1 MVHSYRLYCTTWFMI
16 IIVYL
21 QNVNSSYHILNYVY
35 IYLHLNPILFINN
48 FHKSLFRTHH
58 GGAFLWSCS
67 FFFVLYFIFFYV
79 QVQHCDGDEW
89 WGDKNAPW
97 WCLSFSFF
105 GESMV
110 AFSDLVPFFLFLF
123 LFLYF
128 LYIYIYIFMFK
139 FIL

>member
-21 QNVNSSYHILNYVY
+21 QNVKSSYHILNYVY

-67 FFFVLYFIFFYV
+67 FFFVSYILYFSMFKFNIATAMS
-79 QVQHCDGDEW
+79 DEVTKTHH
-89 WGDKNAPW
+89 GGACLFPFLVNQ
-97 WCLSFSFF
+97 WCLSLILF
-105 GESMV
+105 
-110 AFSDLVPFFLFLF
+110 PFF
-123 LFLYF
+123 YF
-128 LYIYIYIFMFK
+128 YFYFYISYIYIYIFMFK